1 MSIDLDDTEKF
12 DKLPEKGLSAGLV
25 LKIDCPTQSGQHYS
39 YGTSGDKFR
48 LVDWITA
55 VQVVTDG
62 KRPLK
67 DMGGAELQA
76 SEYWNSKTP
85 AVDFLADRTLYGDH
99 CLIPIAWGRHLGDT
113 EYYLNW
119 GDYESIELDITNILD
134 DTLHG
139 SATLDL
145 INLKI
150 VDGLGL
156 PASKG
161 IFQERIWR
169 TYTTVQDE
177 KKYLKLPAGSPL
189 RRIMIRAVPDQE
201 SSSPYRR
208 SDNFY
213 DLVEQIKLSFG
224 DGGEVALDTYSVEQL
239 ELMHMLHGGE
249 VHTGGTL
256 LANSSGGGEMIRTGI
271 GRMRSMQATKGEVAT
286 SLTEMNFGI
295 YTYLDD
301 LQSVYFDSGTNQYV
315 HWDCFGLGYNNTIPI
330 RFDLPT
336 VDRMLDTIAKA
347 PIQLELDCQDAS
359 AAEDGEVQLI
369 LSELVSR

>member
-1 MSIDLDDTEKF
+1 MSIDLNDTEKF

-25 LKIDCPTQSGQHYS
+25 LKIDCPVQSGQHYS
-39 YGTSGDKFR
+39 YDTSGDKFR

-55 VQVVTDG
+55 IQVVTDG

-76 SEYWNSKTP
+76 SEYWNAKTP
-85 AVDFLADRTLYGDH
+85 AIDFLADRTLYGDH
-99 CLIPIAWGRHLGDT
+99 CLIPISWGRFLGDT

-134 DTLHG
+134 ATLHG
-139 SATLDL
+139 TATLDV

-150 VDGLGL
+150 VDGLTL

-169 TYTTVQDE
+169 TYATVQDE
-177 KKYLKLPAGSPL
+177 KKYFKLPVGSPL
-189 RRIMIRAVPDQE
+189 RRIMLRAVPDQE

-213 DLVEQIKLSFG
+213 DLIEQIKLLFG
-224 DGGEVALDTYSVEQL
+224 DGGEVALDTYSVEQM

-271 GRMRSMQATKGEVAT
+271 GRMRSMQASKAEVGT
-286 SLTEMNFGI
+286 SVTEMNFGI

-301 LQSVYFDSGTNQYV
+301 LKSIYFDTGTNQYV
-315 HWDCFGLGYNNTIPI
+315 HWDCYGLGYNNVIPI
-330 RFDLPT
+330 LFDIGGI
-336 VDRMLDTIAKA
+336 DKMLDTVSKA
-347 PIQLELDCQDAS
+347 PINLEIDCEDS
-359 AAEDGEVQLI
+359 STAEDGTVQII
-369 LSELVSR
+369 LDELVSR